1 MAENDSES
9 KTLSDSE
16 SKTLSDSESK
26 TLSDS
31 ESKTL
36 SKLDID
42 KPQDFKFHIA
52 YEVYSQAWD
61 DNDSESIR
69 TKLNELISF
78 LSNEGHYGGFY
89 AQMKPFRKDLD
100 SFSPGRK
107 RIQGQKKRAWAK
119 DDAKARRNRRYK

>member
-1 MAENDSES
+1 MAENNSENE
-9 KTLSDSE
+9 TLSNSE
-16 SKTLSDSESK
+16 NETLSNSEK
-26 TLSDS
+26 
-31 ESKTL
+31 KTL

-42 KPQDFKFHIA
+42 RPQDFKFHIA

-69 TKLNELISF
+69 ARLNDLISS
-78 LSNEGHYGGFY
+78 LSNDGSYGGFY
-89 AQMKPFRKDLD
+89 AQMKPYRRDLD

>member
-1 MAENDSES
+1 MAENNPES

-16 SKTLSDSESK
+16 N
-26 TLSDS
+26 
-31 ESKTL
+31 KTL

-69 TKLNELISF
+69 AKLNELISF

-89 AQMKPFRKDLD
+89 SQMKPYRKDVD
-100 SFSPGRK
+100 SFSSGRQ